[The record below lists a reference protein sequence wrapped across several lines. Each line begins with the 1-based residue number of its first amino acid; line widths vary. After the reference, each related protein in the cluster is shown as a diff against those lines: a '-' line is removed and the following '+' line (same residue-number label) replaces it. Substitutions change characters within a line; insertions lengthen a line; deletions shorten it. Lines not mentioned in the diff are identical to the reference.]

1 MIIIHSLGFF
11 STSFFSVSLFFF
23 CNVEEKKRQI
33 YVSFRYQILVMRLN
47 KTCST
52 KKQIRVCA
60 SVSKEYLLHWLITL
74 EEIMRRV
81 QIILTVLLLLLSR
94 FSPV

>member
-1 MIIIHSLGFF
+1 MIIIHSLVFF
-11 STSFFSVSLFFF
+11 FTSFFSVSLFFF
-23 CNVEEKKRQI
+23 CNVEGKKRQI
-33 YVSFRYQILVMRLN
+33 YIFRYQILVMRLN

-52 KKQIRVCA
+52 KKQICVCA

-74 EEIMRRV
+74 EEIMRSV
-81 QIILTVLLLLLSR
+81 HIILIVLLLLLSH